1 MRMILGERIVST
13 PASQQSPIVSL
24 DKSATA
30 MHFLRKWGEFVAFG
44 SVPIGD
50 GSRRSGLF
58 ATALLELAFA
68 TCLPSVAHGQAMT
81 QVRSVPVDCRDL
93 KQTSGVDG
101 LQPWQAFVR
110 MEHCDRIKRLVR
122 LSAELPPHR
131 QPIFYEGIV
140 PAGRLPA
147 GFGVDLP
154 VLRVVFPDHVFFDT
168 AQSRLRSE
176 ADPLVAIIA
185 ESLRREP
192 PDVALFV
199 AGHADKRGEGKY
211 NEALSIDRANVL
223 AEAIFEQGVAY
234 SSIWRIGFGE
244 DMPLVPG
251 DDEASLDQNRRIEFL
266 FASKP
271 EAVGVWMA
279 DQQLS
284 ELCQARSRVEAER
297 CKAKLNFK
305 RDYEAVEIV
314 RRAPKRVD
322 PNRGDG
328 TRLSTARPRRDDVS
342 PSGTATASV
351 RPSGA
356 AAVSVVPTGSRRIRI
371 DPILRR
377 ATPVAVDL

>member
-1 MRMILGERIVST
+1 MVKAVITHVRWTIRRFLKCELVSVVLAVAT
-13 PASQQSPIVSL
+13 GFPVAAHAQS
-24 DKSATA
+24 
-30 MHFLRKWGEFVAFG
+30 
-44 SVPIGD
+44 
-50 GSRRSGLF
+50 
-58 ATALLELAFA
+58 
-68 TCLPSVAHGQAMT
+68 MT
-81 QVRSVPVDCRDL
+81 QVQSVPVDCREL
-93 KQTSGVDG
+93 KQANVLNG

-122 LSAELPPHR
+122 LSAELPPSR

-140 PAGRLPA
+140 PANRLPA
-147 GFGVDLP
+147 NFGVDLP

-168 AQSRLRSE
+168 AQSRLRPE

-199 AGHADKRGEGKY
+199 AGHADKRGEAKY

-223 AEAIFEQGVAY
+223 AEAIFAQGVAY

-244 DMPLVPG
+244 DMPLAPG
-251 DDEASLDQNRRIEFL
+251 DDEASLNQNRRIEFL
-266 FASKP
+266 FASKS

-284 ELCQARSRVEAER
+284 ELCQARSRLEAER
-297 CKAKLNFK
+297 CKTKLNFK

-314 RRAPKRVD
+314 RRSPTRVD
-322 PNRGDG
+322 LDRGHG
-328 TRLSTARPRRDDVS
+328 TGRSPIRPRPNGVL
-342 PSGTATASV
+342 PSGTVAASV
-351 RPSGA
+351 RPGSGN
-356 AAVSVVPTGSRRIRI
+356 AVSVTPTASRRIRI

-377 ATPVAVDL
+377 ATPVRVDL